1 VIVNKSYSDFIIEQ
15 QILQE
20 KLITFGGKAYPKFG
34 QVVILAG
41 GAGSGKGFT
50 LSNLL
55 GIEGKVFDVDEIK
68 KAVQNSVKAKAMVQ
82 RDLGVDVST
91 LNLKDPE
98 NVRIL
103 HGILAQTKLLKGG
116 QAALFADLATLQGKS
131 DRLPNLI
138 FDVTLKDAGKLKSIH
153 SDVTAI
159 GYKKED
165 IHLVWVINDIAMA
178 QEQNADRDRVVP
190 EDILLQ
196 THIGASKT
204 VLDLIQD
211 SNNLRKYMDGD
222 VWFSFNKFK
231 VDSMLVKSSDI
242 KPKDAESSGVLP
254 SRKVGQGSYIT
265 DTIIIKVKAKG
276 KPTNGKRDVSK
287 RLLRKIK
294 EYIPNSSEWAGR
306 K

>member
-1 VIVNKSYSDFIIEQ
+1 VNKSYSDFIIEQ
-15 QILQE
+15 QVLQE

-50 LSNLL
+50 LKTLL

-68 KAVQNSVKAKAMVQ
+68 KAVQNSVKAKAMVKK
-82 RDLGVDVST
+82 DLGVDVST

-116 QAALFADLATLQGKS
+116 QNALFADLATLQGKS

-138 FDVTLKDAGKLKSIH
+138 FDVTLKDADKLSSIH

-178 QEQNADRDRVVP
+178 QDQNATRDRVVP
-190 EDILLQ
+190 EDILLK
-196 THIGASKT
+196 THVGASKT

-211 SNNLRKYMDGD
+211 SSNLRKYMDGD

-231 VDSMLVKSSDI
+231 VDSMLAKSSDI

-254 SRKVGQGSYIT
+254 SRKVGQGSYVT

-276 KPTNGKRDVSK
+276 KSTNGKGDISK

-294 EYIPNSSEWAGR
+294 EYIPNSSEWVG
-306 K
+306 KK

>member
-1 VIVNKSYSDFIIEQ
+1 MNKSYSDFIIEQ
-15 QILQE
+15 QVLQE

-50 LSNLL
+50 LKTLL

-68 KAVQNSVKAKAMVQ
+68 KAVQNSVKAKAMVKK
-82 RDLGVDVST
+82 DLGVDVST

-116 QAALFADLATLQGKS
+116 QNALFADLATLQGKS

-138 FDVTLKDAGKLKSIH
+138 FDVTLKDADKLSSIH

-178 QEQNADRDRVVP
+178 QDQNATRDRVVP
-190 EDILLQ
+190 EDILLK
-196 THIGASKT
+196 THVGASKT

-211 SNNLRKYMDGD
+211 SSNLRKYMDGD

-231 VDSMLVKSSDI
+231 VDSMLKKSSDI

-254 SRKVGQGSYIT
+254 SRKVGQGSYVT

-276 KPTNGKRDVSK
+276 KSTNGKGDISK

-294 EYIPNSSEWAGR
+294 EYIPNSSEWVG
-306 K
+306 KK

>member
-1 VIVNKSYSDFIIEQ
+1 MNKSYSDFIIEQ
-15 QILQE
+15 QVLQE

-50 LSNLL
+50 LKTLL

-68 KAVQNSVKAKAMVQ
+68 KAVQNSVKAKAMVKK
-82 RDLGVDVST
+82 DLGVDVST

-116 QAALFADLATLQGKS
+116 QNALFADLATLQGKS

-138 FDVTLKDAGKLKSIH
+138 FDVTLKDADKLSSIH

-178 QEQNADRDRVVP
+178 QDQNATRDRVVP
-190 EDILLQ
+190 EDILLK
-196 THIGASKT
+196 THVGASKT

-211 SNNLRKYMDGD
+211 SSNLRKYMDGD

-231 VDSMLVKSSDI
+231 VDSMLAKSSDI

-254 SRKVGQGSYIT
+254 SRKVGQGSYVT

-276 KPTNGKRDVSK
+276 KSTNGKGDISK

-294 EYIPNSSEWAGR
+294 EYIPNSSEWVG
-306 K
+306 KK